1 MKLWIEICVTFLQK
15 YFNINDGSSITWNG
29 DPYEAQ
35 IVIDAEYLAPNVD
48 LSSLA
53 TSRGKYQQKSDLLII
68 AHLTNTLK
76 APKISFEFEFP
87 QNQQTDYSKDPVL
100 IENLKK
106 FSKDEN
112 EQNRQV
118 ASLLLFNTFIND
130 NNGGFG
136 ASTASF
142 LSGTAGQVI
151 SGFLNNQ
158 LTKVFQKLF
167 KDPTITPYIS
177 FNSNYNLT
185 STELINALE
194 ASGNFGFKKAYVNGR
209 LVVSLGGNIDY
220 NNPYIL
226 LARQTNV
233 LLTPDITIEY
243 LLTKDGKLRI
253 VGFNRTVVDATLG
266 QRNRT
271 GVRLSYNR
279 DFDLLN
285 KAERMLRREERKKKK
300 AKPWI
305 VSRE

>member
-1 MKLWIEICVTFLQK
+1 MATLMI
-15 YFNINDGSSITWNG
+15 NIN
-29 DPYEAQ
+29 
-35 IVIDAEYLAPNVD
+35 AEYLAPNVD

-53 TSRGKYQQKSDLLII
+53 TSRGKYQHKSDLLII
-68 AHLTNTLK
+68 ARLTNTLK
-76 APKISFEFEFP
+76 APKIGFEFEIP
-87 QNQQTDYSKDPVL
+87 KNKQTDYSNDPVL
-100 IENLKK
+100 LENLKK

-118 ASLLLFNTFIND
+118 ASLLLFNSFIND

-142 LSGTAGQVI
+142 LSGTVGQVI

-167 KDPTITPYIS
+167 KDPTLTPYIS
-177 FNSNYNLT
+177 FNSNYNVT
-185 STELINALE
+185 SPELINALQ
-194 ASGNFGFKKAYVNGR
+194 ASGNFGFKKTYIDGR

-226 LARQTNV
+226 QAKNTNV
-233 LLTPDITIEY
+233 LLTPDITLEY
-243 LLTKDGKLRI
+243 FLTKDGKLRI

-271 GVRLSYNR
+271 GLSLSYGR
-279 DFDLLN
+279 DFDKHT
-285 KAERMLRREERKKKK
+285 KAERLAIREERKKKK
-300 AKPWI
+300 TK
-305 VSRE
+305 R

>member
-1 MKLWIEICVTFLQK
+1 MGC
-15 YFNINDGSSITWNG
+15 
-29 DPYEAQ
+29 
-35 IVIDAEYLAPNVD
+35 
-48 LSSLA
+48 
-53 TSRGKYQQKSDLLII
+53 
-68 AHLTNTLK
+68 
-76 APKISFEFEFP
+76 
-87 QNQQTDYSKDPVL
+87 
-100 IENLKK
+100 
-106 FSKDEN
+106 
-112 EQNRQV
+112 
-118 ASLLLFNTFIND
+118 
-130 NNGGFG
+130 
-136 ASTASF
+136 
-142 LSGTAGQVI
+142 
-151 SGFLNNQ
+151 
-158 LTKVFQKLF
+158 
-167 KDPTITPYIS
+167 
-177 FNSNYNLT
+177 YNLT

-300 AKPWI
+300 GKP
-305 VSRE
+305 

>member
-1 MKLWIEICVTFLQK
+1 M
-15 YFNINDGSSITWNG
+15 NI
-29 DPYEAQ
+29 
-35 IVIDAEYLAPNVD
+35 V
-48 LSSLA
+48 
-53 TSRGKYQQKSDLLII
+53 

-76 APKISFEFEFP
+76 APKIAFEFVIPENK
-87 QNQQTDYSKDPVL
+87 QSESSKDPVL
-100 IENLKK
+100 LENLKK

-130 NNGGFG
+130 NNGGFS
-136 ASTASF
+136 ASTANF

-158 LTKVFQKLF
+158 LTKVFQRLF

-194 ASGNFGFKKAYVNGR
+194 ASGNFGFKKAYINGR
-209 LVVSLGGNIDY
+209 LIISLGGNIDY

-226 LARQTNV
+226 QARQTNV
-233 LLTPDITIEY
+233 LLTPDITVEY
-243 LLTKDGKLRI
+243 LLSADGKLRI

-271 GVRLSYNR
+271 GVRLSYSR
-279 DFDLLN
+279 DFDKYT
-285 KAERMLRREERKKKK
+285 KAERIQHREERKKRKQKK
-300 AKPWI
+300 
-305 VSRE
+305 